1 MNDDDTTYIDL
12 TDPDT
17 GDTITVSVPYNY
29 DDYDTSVTWGT
40 ATSGSGTYTISTTDA
55 GGNWWDNSSIT
66 NGTSNYGKISI
77 HGEKGTW
84 DLEDRLKTIERALNI
99 PERDYDMEAKHP
111 ELADLFEKHL
121 RKVER
126 MLKKLPTVTEYER
139 EVEKHRMWDTL
150 KGPDRN
156 VDSGG

>member
-1 MNDDDTTYIDL
+1 MSDDDVTYIDL

-17 GDTITVSVPYNY
+17 GDTLTVSVPYNY

-40 ATSGSGTYTISTTDA
+40 ATAGAGTYTISTTDA
-55 GGNWWDNSSIT
+55 GGNWWDDTSII
-66 NGTSNYGKISI
+66 NKTSDYGKISI
-77 HGEKGTW
+77 HGDKGTW

-99 PERDYDMEAKHP
+99 PERDYNMEAKHP
-111 ELADLFEKHL
+111 ELAELFEKHL

-126 MLKKLPTVTEYER
+126 VLKKLPSVSEYER

-156 VDSGG
+156 IDGGL

>member
-1 MNDDDTTYIDL
+1 MSDDATYIDL
-12 TDPDT
+12 TYPDT
-17 GDTITVSVPYNY
+17 GNTLTINVPYNY
-29 DDYDTSVTWGT
+29 DDY
-40 ATSGSGTYTISTTDA
+40 ATSGSGTYTISTTGI
-55 GGNWWDNSSIT
+55 GGNWWDNTSIT
-66 NGTSNYGKISI
+66 NGTSNYGKISV

-99 PERDYDMEAKHP
+99 PERDYDMESKHP
-111 ELADLFEKHL
+111 ELAELFEKHL

-126 MLKKLPTVTEYER
+126 VLKKLPRISEYER

-156 VDSGG
+156 VDGGL